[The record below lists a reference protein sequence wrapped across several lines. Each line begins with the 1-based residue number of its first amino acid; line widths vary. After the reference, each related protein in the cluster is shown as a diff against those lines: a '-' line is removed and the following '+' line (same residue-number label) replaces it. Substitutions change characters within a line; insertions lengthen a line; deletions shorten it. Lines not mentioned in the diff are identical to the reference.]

1 MNTRRPLP
9 VAIAATLLTLL
20 SLPNLIFP
28 LLPTEGVP
36 ALVVYS
42 GIVLGVAGLVA
53 AAGLWMLKRWS
64 MWLTIIVCALGI
76 LSAMPGLTEAPTAL
90 LRVLATVGVVG
101 PALII
106 VLVVLPNSRQAY
118 ALRS

>member
-1 MNTRRPLP
+1 MNTQRPLP
-9 VAIAATLLTLL
+9 VAIAAVLLAVL

-28 LLPTEGVP
+28 LLPTEDVP

-42 GIVLGVAGLVA
+42 GVVLGVAGLVA
-53 AAGLWMLKRWS
+53 AAGLWRLKRWS
-64 MWLTIIVCALGI
+64 MWLAIVVCALGI
-76 LSAMPGLTEAPTAL
+76 LSAAPGLTEAPTAL

-101 PALII
+101 SALII
-106 VLVVLPNSRQAY
+106 LLVVLPNSRRAY